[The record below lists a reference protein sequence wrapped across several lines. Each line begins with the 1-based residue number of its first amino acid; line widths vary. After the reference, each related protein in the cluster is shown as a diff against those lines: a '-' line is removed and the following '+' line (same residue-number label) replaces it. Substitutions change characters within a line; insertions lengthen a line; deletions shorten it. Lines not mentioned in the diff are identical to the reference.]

1 MSGQNNS
8 KAPRRVKL
16 SLSGQESPSGDPA
29 PLSVAGYAKHP
40 SLGDLPDPG
49 IEAASPAWAGGFFTV

>member
-40 SLGDLPDPG
+40 SSITAFNRRQSPG
-49 IEAASPAWAGGFFTV
+49 KQADTHSSEK